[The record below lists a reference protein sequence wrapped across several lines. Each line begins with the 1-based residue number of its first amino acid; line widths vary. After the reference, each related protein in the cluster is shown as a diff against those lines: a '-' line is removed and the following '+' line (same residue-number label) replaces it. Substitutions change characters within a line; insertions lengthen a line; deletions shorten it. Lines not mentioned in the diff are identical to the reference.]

1 MEKIVNARIRQR
13 IDTAQNWT
21 SNNPVLAKGEMGIE
35 SDTRL
40 FKFGD
45 GTSNWADLPYAT
57 VSVKGD
63 NVSIVVGEDGALGI
77 KGYAEAETGAQ
88 LVKQEGSVAWVLPDT
103 DTVEGISTALA
114 ALTTRVET
122 AEGEI
127 DALQAI
133 EYTVKKEVA
142 ADEGFVATYQLY
154 KNDSPVG
161 EKINIPKDYLVKDA
175 KLKTAGDSDPSGF
188 PNGTEYIDFIVNAKD
203 GDGNESHIYLNIA
216 DIVADTYTS
225 GNGINIS
232 GQEIS
237 AKVVTGNGLSVDTDG
252 IKMAPASDS
261 EAGAMSSSDFS
272 KLKGIADGAQVNVL
286 EGIQINGEDISPS
299 EKKAN
304 IPLATAA
311 RLGVSMVDNDTL
323 QIDGT
328 GKMSVKSVNINSLA
342 QTPGDVLVLDCGTS
356 A

>member
-1 MEKIVNARIRQR
+1 MEKLVNARIRQR
-13 IDTAQNWT
+13 TDTAQNWT
-21 SNNPVLAKGEMGIE
+21 TNNPILSKGEMGIE

-45 GTSNWADLPYAT
+45 GSSTWTNLPYAT
-57 VSVKGD
+57 VTVQGD
-63 NVSIVVGEDGALGI
+63 NVSIIVGEDGSIGI

-88 LVKQEGSVAWVLPDT
+88 LVKQADGVAWVLPDT

-114 ALTTRVET
+114 SLTERVES
-122 AEGEI
+122 AESNIET
-127 DALQAI
+127 LQAI
-133 EYTVKKEVA
+133 QYSIKKETT
-142 ADEGFVATYQLY
+142 ADDGFVATYQLY
-154 KNDSPVG
+154 KDESPVG
-161 EKINIPKDYLVKDA
+161 DKINIPKDYLVKDA
-175 KLKTAGDSDPSGF
+175 QLKTALDSDPSSF
-188 PNGTEYIDFIVNAKD
+188 PEGTKYIDFIINSKD

-216 DIVADTYTS
+216 DIVADTYTP
-225 GNGINIS
+225 GNGIDIS

-237 AKVVTGNGLSVDTDG
+237 AKVVAGNGLSVDADG

-261 EAGAMSSSDFS
+261 EAGAMSSADFS

-299 EKKAN
+299 GKKAN